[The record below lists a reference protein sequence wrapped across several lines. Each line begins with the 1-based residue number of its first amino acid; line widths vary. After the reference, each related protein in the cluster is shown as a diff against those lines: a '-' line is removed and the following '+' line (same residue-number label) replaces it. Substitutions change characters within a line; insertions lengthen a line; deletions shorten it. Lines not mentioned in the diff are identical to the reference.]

1 MGLSRTF
8 SGGKD
13 KPQPFKVDVVLFMTK
28 NSGRTD
34 DIEATV
40 DYSRVFHE
48 VRQVVEQSSFNLIE
62 TLAEEISLRILK
74 RFPLLTAVETTV
86 YKPQA
91 PIEGSLIMWQY
102 RFIAAGRIWCN
113 PLREH
118 IMTEAYI
125 GLGSNVGDRVKNVE
139 RAWLRS
145 QLCRIPG
152 LLRYHRFISPHPGA
166 SWIRMSL

>member
-1 MGLSRTF
+1 MDKFILKGLNF
-8 SGGKD
+8 WGCHGLLAEEKD
-13 KPQPFKVDVVLFMTK
+13 KPQPFIVDVVLFHDQKTAA
-28 NSGRTD
+28 RTD

-91 PIEGSLIMWQY
+91 PIEGEFDYVAVQIY
-102 RFIAAGRIWCN
+102 RC
-113 PLREH
+113 RED
-118 IMTEAYI
+118 M
-125 GLGSNVGDRVKNVE
+125 V
-139 RAWLRS
+139 
-145 QLCRIPG
+145 
-152 LLRYHRFISPHPGA
+152 
-166 SWIRMSL
+166 